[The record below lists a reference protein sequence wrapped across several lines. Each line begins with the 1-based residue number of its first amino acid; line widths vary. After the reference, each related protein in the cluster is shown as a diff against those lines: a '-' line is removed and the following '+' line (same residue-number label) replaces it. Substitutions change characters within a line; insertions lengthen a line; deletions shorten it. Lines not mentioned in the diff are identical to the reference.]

1 MEIGLATSVSLCVKH
16 DCCCILIACI
26 LLKCLFLFIMANSC
40 KNYEPRVHFLCSD
53 LKCVLLM

>member
-26 LLKCLFLFIMANSC
+26 LLKCLLLFIMANSC
-40 KNYEPRVHFLCSD
+40 KNYEPRVHFF
-53 LKCVLLM
+53 VFGP